1 MPYDQTII
9 VPIVMGKEGVYGIRN
24 ADRVPMGGARLV
36 RNVSLEGRTMRT
48 EGGAASL
55 GTAIGSAGRA
65 SLDYWRFYVS
75 GGLPS
80 RSPLRSH
87 RDRGWRARRRGCA
100 RTAPCR
106 RTSGTRLGSLIPRD
120 QRSPRAERE
129 PRRGRSCCTS

>member
-65 SLDYWRFYVS
+65 SLDYWRVYVS
-75 GGLPS
+75 GGAPS
-80 RSPLRSH
+80 PRPFWCH
-87 RDRGWRARRRGCA
+87 QDPGWWRRTRGCA
-100 RTAPCR
+100 
-106 RTSGTRLGSLIPRD
+106 
-120 QRSPRAERE
+120 
-129 PRRGRSCCTS
+129 

>member
-65 SLDYWRFYVS
+65 SARLLAVLRQRQSAERAYALGQALAVGIP
-75 GGLPS
+75 GGA
-80 RSPLRSH
+80 
-87 RDRGWRARRRGCA
+87 RGGPARRG
-100 RTAPCR
+100 
-106 RTSGTRLGSLIPRD
+106 G
-120 QRSPRAERE
+120 SPR
-129 PRRGRSCCTS
+129 PT